1 MNHYD
6 RRNNNESVEIQV
18 MVELGN
24 RIGNHL
30 TLLVTGGGAESAQR
44 LFILKS

>member
-18 MVELGN
+18 MAELGN

-30 TLLVTGGGAESAQR
+30 KQINTSYELR
-44 LFILKS
+44 LK